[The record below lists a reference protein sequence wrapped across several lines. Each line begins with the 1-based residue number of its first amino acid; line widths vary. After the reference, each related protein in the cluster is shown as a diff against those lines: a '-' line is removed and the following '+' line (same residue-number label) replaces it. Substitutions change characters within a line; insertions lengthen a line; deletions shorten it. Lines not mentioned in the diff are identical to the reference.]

1 MLLPKS
7 TVGRK
12 LLMAFTGQVLIL
24 FIIFHVLGN
33 STVYF
38 SAINAYAAGLKAL
51 PYLVWPFRLILFA
64 VFVLHV
70 AYGIILK
77 LENRAARPQRY
88 VSGHQRSTVAGR
100 NMVWT
105 GIVIGL
111 FLIYHLMH
119 FTIQVTNPEISAA
132 NNVDAMGRS
141 DVFMMVVLS
150 LQDHGIVALYALG
163 VIALGLHLFHGIQ
176 SSFQTWG
183 LNSDRSFPVVTRGGM
198 IAAVVVFLGYAA
210 IPVVIVAG
218 ILK

>member
-1 MLLPKS
+1 MV
-7 TVGRK
+7 TVIVDVACIAPPVEVEIELVGVG
-12 LLMAFTGQVLIL
+12 LVGAVVVGVVHAVLIE
-24 FIIFHVLGN
+24 IVVTGV
-33 STVYF
+33 TPPV
-38 SAINAYAAGLKAL
+38 
-51 PYLVWPFRLILFA
+51 
-64 VFVLHV
+64 
-70 AYGIILK
+70 
-77 LENRAARPQRY
+77 
-88 VSGHQRSTVAGR
+88 
-100 NMVWT
+100 

-132 NNVDAMGRS
+132 NNVDAMGRP

-183 LNSDRSFPVVTRGGM
+183 LNNDRSFPVVTRGGM

-218 ILK
+218 LLQ